1 MCGFIVWVGFKR
13 DGLGRLP
20 MEETVEDEVELENF
34 AFCPTCKE
42 EVPHQI
48 LRTTEKGKGV
58 DHLVQCDTCN
68 GVHKIELRP
77 PKSTE
82 VRFTLSE
89 GADSKQITMEID
101 IDEVF
106 SLGDQFEHGE
116 YVWEI
121 TRLEMPDATSSNQ
134 VSAEGVRLIWATRVD
149 KVAVKLTFTDGDLS
163 FSDSIMCEP
172 DEEFH
177 CGSIF
182 EHSSGLWRIRAMH
195 SGKGRTLN
203 GKMKAVN
210 IRRVFLHL
218 PPTYEDAQEKRRLER
233 GRWKGQ
239 DFSGREEHQEK
250 IREENIRSKKIYR
263 ERSE

>member
-1 MCGFIVWVGFKR
+1 
-13 DGLGRLP
+13 

-134 VSAEGVRLIWATRVD
+134 VSAEGVRMIWATRVD

-182 EHSSGLWRIRAMH
+182 EHSSGLWRIRALH

-250 IREENIRSKKIYR
+250 IREENIRSKKVYR

>member
-13 DGLGRLP
+13 DGIGRLP

-34 AFCPTCKE
+34 VFCPTCKE
-42 EVPHQI
+42 EIPHQI
-48 LRTTEKGKGV
+48 LRTSEKGKGV
-58 DHLVQCDTCN
+58 DHLVQCGTCN

-77 PKSTE
+77 PKCTD

-89 GADSKQITMEID
+89 QGDSKQLIMDID
-101 IDEVF
+101 VDEVF
-106 SLGDQFEHGE
+106 SLGDQFDHDE

-121 TRLEMPDATSSNQ
+121 TRLEMPDATSSKR
-134 VSAEGVRLIWATRVD
+134 VSAEDVRMVWATRVD
-149 KVAVKLTFTDGDLS
+149 EVMVRLTFTDGEES
-163 FSDSIMCEP
+163 FSDSMMCEP

-177 CGSIF
+177 CGAIF
-182 EHSSGLWRIRAMH
+182 EHSSGLWRIRALH

-203 GKMKAVN
+203 GKMKASN

-218 PPTYEDAQEKRRLER
+218 PPTYDDAQEKRRLER

-239 DFSGREEHQEK
+239 QFSGREDHQDK
-250 IREENIRSKKIYR
+250 IREENIRSKKIYQGHR
-263 ERSE
+263 D